1 MSSTSNMA
9 SPLFDLTSLFTQGTL
24 KFFQAKCFE
33 NRNNNGGTSTYYT
46 NNPVMTTN
54 QIAVYFVTFT
64 SNYGSNNMADNLS
77 GPYGT
82 YTASGQDVTFSLTNG
97 MGGYLYFVSS
107 YPSTV
112 QGVFT
117 SAGGYSTGQIAHQ
130 LSSLTTSS
138 SYPNIWVNIA
148 CFIYTPPA

>member
-1 MSSTSNMA
+1 MA
-9 SPLFDLTSLFTQGTL
+9 SALFDLTQLFTQGTL
-24 KFFQAKCFE
+24 KFYQAQCFE
-33 NRNNNGGTSTYYT
+33 NKNNAGGTSTYYT
-46 NNPVMTTN
+46 NNPTMTAN

-64 SNYGSNNMADNLS
+64 SNYGSNNMQDNINA
-77 GPYGT
+77 PYGR
-82 YTASGQDVTFSLTNG
+82 YIASGADVTFSMLNG
-97 MGGYLYFVSS
+97 IGGYAYFVSQ

-117 SAGGYSTGQIAHQ
+117 SAGGYSTSQITHQ
-130 LSSLTTSS
+130 LSSLTASS

>member
-1 MSSTSNMA
+1 MA
-9 SPLFDLTSLFTQGTL
+9 SALFDLTQLFTQGTL
-24 KFFQAKCFE
+24 KFHQAQCFE
-33 NRNNNGGTSTYYT
+33 RRNGAGGTSTYYT
-46 NNPVMTTN
+46 NNPTMTAN

-64 SNYGSNNMADNLS
+64 SNYGSNNVADNLN

-97 MGGYLYFVSS
+97 MGGYAYFVSQ

-117 SAGGYSTGQIAHQ
+117 SPGAYSGGQITHQ

-138 SYPNIWVNIA
+138 SYPNIWVNIV